1 MARVADID
9 DLDFF
14 SSEEQIQEVEGK
26 LQEAQQKL
34 LAQEELIAKLQAVGG
49 TQVAPENAT
58 EVSLPIKAIAR
69 DPSQVR
75 RWFDPAKL
83 AGLTASVKE
92 VGIRQRLWVRPLA
105 KNKYQLIAGERRYR
119 AAIEA
124 GLTEVP
130 VVILDID
137 PDLALTL
144 SLVENL
150 QREDLNPVEE
160 MEGILRLLALRLKI
174 SSEEA
179 VSLLYKMKNQEEGRV
194 RETGFPN
201 EQVDAIK
208 ALFTSLGRIT
218 WQSFIS
224 SRLPL
229 RNIPEDVLDAL
240 RQGEVEFTKARIIAR
255 VKDEAVRQELLQEA
269 IDHNLSRSEIQTRIK
284 TVKPAAVP
292 SLRNQFKDI
301 SSQMLKLPT
310 SEWENPKKTK
320 KIASLLQQLEA
331 LVKPSEA

>member
-49 TQVAPENAT
+49 TQVSPENAT
-58 EVSLPIKAIAR
+58 EVSLPIKAIVR

-75 RWFDPAKL
+75 RWFDPTSL

-92 VGIRQRLWVRPLA
+92 VGIRERLWVRPLT

-137 PDLALTL
+137 P
-144 SLVENL
+144 
-150 QREDLNPVEE
+150 
-160 MEGILRLLALRLKI
+160 
-174 SSEEA
+174 
-179 VSLLYKMKNQEEGRV
+179 
-194 RETGFPN
+194 
-201 EQVDAIK
+201 
-208 ALFTSLGRIT
+208 
-218 WQSFIS
+218 
-224 SRLPL
+224 
-229 RNIPEDVLDAL
+229 
-240 RQGEVEFTKARIIAR
+240 
-255 VKDEAVRQELLQEA
+255 
-269 IDHNLSRSEIQTRIK
+269 
-284 TVKPAAVP
+284 
-292 SLRNQFKDI
+292 
-301 SSQMLKLPT
+301 
-310 SEWENPKKTK
+310 
-320 KIASLLQQLEA
+320 
-331 LVKPSEA
+331 